1 MFAMYDGGSERRRRK
16 KLNPGTVAIS
26 IFAHAAVAGA
36 VFGFAKQAEARPVT
50 EEVIAEWNLEPK
62 PTPPPPPPPKVELPP
77 APKEPPHVDPA
88 PRLETPREHPRTP
101 PPPVKGDFVTPRP
114 PTSDRRRLRL
124 VL

>member
-88 PRLETPREHPRTP
+88 GHVPQSSTPLHPSESGP
-101 PPPVKGDFVTPRP
+101 QFLPAC
-114 PTSDRRRLRL
+114 
-124 VL
+124 